1 MEKHLR
7 LPSRHTYQNELL
19 NNMKKRKQQSGFTL
33 IETLIAVLI
42 LTLSIGGLLS
52 LAAGGFYSVRY
63 ARNQIVA
70 NNLLQESLEYVRN
83 SRDTAFIQGLA
94 WDAWQDTLQV
104 DSNGS
109 QTGVDTDGCFNTNGC
124 TINPYNTGAHV
135 KACGTTCANILYFPD
150 NAFYGYNDTYPFTS
164 ISASYQTSFVRKI
177 RMAPSSTNPDQVVVI
192 GTITWQNGSSTK
204 TISQNMLITN
214 WQP

>member
-1 MEKHLR
+1 MKH
-7 LPSRHTYQNELL
+7 N
-19 NNMKKRKQQSGFTL
+19 KQQSGFTL

-83 SRDTAFIQGLA
+83 SRDTAFIQGLS

-104 DSNGS
+104 DNSGN
-109 QTGVDTDGCFNTNGC
+109 QTGVDTAGCFNTNGC
-124 TINPYNTGAHV
+124 MINPYNTGAHV
-135 KACGTTCANILYFPD
+135 KACSLSCENILYFPD
-150 NAFYGYNDTYPFTS
+150 NAFYGYNDAYPF
-164 ISASYQTSFVRKI
+164 IPVSASYQTSFVRKV
-177 RMAPSSTNPDQVVVI
+177 RMTPSSTNPDQVIVT
-192 GTITWQNGSSTK
+192 GTITWLNGSNSRTL
-204 TISQNMLITN
+204 SQNILITN